1 MVSEDSERGQKEQA
15 AAASLELPDQR
26 LSPKTKTKGTERRLA
41 NGPLTN
47 GPPAHYLE
55 PRELLHPVNKSDNS
69 CPHRNLGLTGSKEWY
84 VNYQTLG
91 KQDALQ
97 ARDISRPTDTR
108 NTPADDPTPAG
119 LSRQQELALVLLGHT
134 SSTGGAPPLRS
145 QSLHCVSALP
155 TKGMGR

>member
-47 GPPAHYLE
+47 GSPAHYLE

-91 KQDALQ
+91 K
-97 ARDISRPTDTR
+97 
-108 NTPADDPTPAG
+108 
-119 LSRQQELALVLLGHT
+119 
-134 SSTGGAPPLRS
+134 
-145 QSLHCVSALP
+145 
-155 TKGMGR
+155 